1 MLALRTLAI
10 LCSALFLLAL
20 VPTETA
26 AVQIDS
32 DLATTVEVDADGQY
46 VFSIVSDGGSR
57 LLIDGAVV
65 IDDAATHPLGPV
77 PSDPTFLTLGT
88 HALRFNADTVPD
100 GQIVVRRAR
109 DGEEL
114 LTIDHERRTL
124 DPRML
129 VIADSSRAIGLAG
142 IMGGAETEATSLT
155 RSHFDW
161 RRRRS

>member
-88 HALRFNADTVPD
+88 HALEIQLVECCNGTPGVDLVLPGGVTMAELTAVPEPAS
-100 GQIVVRRAR
+100 VA
-109 DGEEL
+109 L
-114 LTIDHERRTL
+114 LGL
-124 DPRML
+124 GL
-129 VIADSSRAIGLAG
+129 LCVAI
-142 IMGGAETEATSLT
+142 IC
-155 RSHFDW
+155 
-161 RRRRS
+161 RRRVAAPAKSR

>member
-88 HALRFNADTVPD
+88 HALEIQLVECCNGTPGVDLVLPEGVTMAELTAVPEPAA
-100 GQIVVRRAR
+100 VA
-109 DGEEL
+109 L
-114 LTIDHERRTL
+114 LGL
-124 DPRML
+124 GL
-129 VIADSSRAIGLAG
+129 LCVAI
-142 IMGGAETEATSLT
+142 IC
-155 RSHFDW
+155 
-161 RRRRS
+161 RRRVAAPAKS

>member
-32 DLATTVEVDADGQY
+32 DLTTAVEVDADGQY

-88 HALRFNADTVPD
+88 HALEIQLVECCNGTPGVDLVLPEGVTMAELTAVPEPAA
-100 GQIVVRRAR
+100 VA
-109 DGEEL
+109 L
-114 LTIDHERRTL
+114 LGL
-124 DPRML
+124 GL
-129 VIADSSRAIGLAG
+129 LCVAI
-142 IMGGAETEATSLT
+142 IC
-155 RSHFDW
+155 
-161 RRRRS
+161 RRRVAAPAKS